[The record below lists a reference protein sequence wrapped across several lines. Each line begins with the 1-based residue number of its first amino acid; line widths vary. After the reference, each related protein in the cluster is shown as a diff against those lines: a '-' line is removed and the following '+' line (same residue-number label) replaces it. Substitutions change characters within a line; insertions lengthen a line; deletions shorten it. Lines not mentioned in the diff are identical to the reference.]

1 MLPVFVI
8 KQFKI
13 AALTFNFIFALI
25 SIFSLFIA
33 TFSWFSPPSAG
44 ISPNPVA
51 DHHQYTLAV
60 FFVGITSISIFLLS
74 ALGIVS
80 LVLCSS
86 FCMFLYIVMLLL
98 QISVQFILSA
108 FAFANQH
115 KIHETII
122 AQWHSQSMGKI
133 SNDCGNDAVCSKH
146 LELFNQVERIIFI
159 LLLVFFSFQVL
170 LLFISCCYCNY
181 LSEREQ
187 CETIERDNA
196 NSN

>member
-1 MLPVFVI
+1 L
-8 KQFKI
+8 Q
-13 AALTFNFIFALI
+13 LI
-25 SIFSLFIA
+25 SIFSLFVA
-33 TFSWFSPPSAG
+33 VFAWFSPPSAG

-51 DHHQYTLAV
+51 DHHQYSLAV
-60 FFVGITSISIFLLS
+60 FFIGVTSISIFLLS
-74 ALGIVS
+74 VLGIVS

-86 FCMFLYIVMLLL
+86 FCMFLYIVMLLI

-115 KIHETII
+115 KIHATII
-122 AQWHSQSMGKI
+122 SQWRPESLESV
-133 SNDCGNDAVCSKH
+133 SNDCSSDAVCSKH

-159 LLLVFFSFQVL
+159 SLLVFFSFQVL

-187 CETIERDNA
+187 YEAIEKDNA
-196 NSN
+196 NSS